1 MAVNPGR
8 LQNIFS
14 RVGLL
19 TIAFL
24 LAVLSETLKAGPAV
38 TWPDEWNR
46 PIVMVG
52 YYEAENG
59 SALEPGRL
67 TPLKFVEVYDYI
79 NEQHLLGLAYFNSE
93 GALTAVEPVG
103 PIGALDS
110 FHQGLSW
117 RHIASNELHP
127 GWRGPHP
134 GFHRLLRANEQ
145 GRWILTP
152 QSAPE

>member
-1 MAVNPGR
+1 MNSGR
-8 LQNIFS
+8 RGITL
-14 RVGLL
+14 RALL
-19 TIAFL
+19 RTFVPL
-24 LAVLSETLKAGPAV
+24 LVCLSQALHAGPAV
-38 TWPDEWNR
+38 TWPAEWNR
-46 PIVMVG
+46 AIVMVG

-79 NEQHLLGLAYFNSE
+79 NEQHLLGLAYFDSE
-93 GALTAVEPVG
+93 GALTAVEPAG
-103 PIGALDS
+103 PTGALDS
-110 FHQGLSW
+110 VHQGLSW
-117 RHIASNELHP
+117 RRIASNELRP